1 MWDDAEFVTGTIRLG
16 PGDTLLLFTD
26 GLTEART
33 PDGVGTG
40 RYGDQALSALAAK
53 LAPATPDAAI
63 TAIIALLDGLG
74 TQVEDDTAVL
84 ALGVPPSP
92 ADASGPSSSFLAAP

>member
-33 PDGVGTG
+33 PDGDSTG
-40 RYGDQALSALAAK
+40 RYGDQALSALATS
-53 LAPATPDAAI
+53 LAPTTPDAAI
-63 TAIIALLDGLG
+63 TAITTLLDSLG
-74 TQVEDDTAVL
+74 TCVEDDTAVL
-84 ALGVPPSP
+84 ALGVPAKS
-92 ADASGPSSSFLAAP
+92 AIVRL